1 LDSATECVGFLQD
14 IAGALHTILSNLSAE
29 DQKNAWSELE
39 QALKKLE
46 SSNGFVSPI
55 ETIIVAGQ
63 KP

>member
-1 LDSATECVGFLQD
+1 LQD

-29 DQKNAWSELE
+29 DQKNAWSEME

-46 SSNGFVSPI
+46 TSNGFVSPK